1 MHPVLDH
8 SYLDSW
14 CDCYLGAQVAG
25 TLFRSG
31 HLSEVVGVELV
42 DGRRVVI
49 KARPADPRI
58 AGCLTVQEHLA
69 RAGYPCPAPLA
80 AAVLDRDLTVT
91 AEALVPGGTQLPAE
105 GGAGPFA
112 ALLARLIRDAPDPG
126 VVPSL
131 APSPPWTAW
140 DHPGSGVWPDRDDN
154 GRDLNDDPGLRGW
167 MTLRDA

>member
-8 SYLDSW
+8 AYLDSW
-14 CDCYLGAQVAG
+14 CDRYLGAQVAG

-80 AAVLDRDLTVT
+80 AAVLDRRGSVACAVT
-91 AEALVPGGTQLPAE
+91 AVDCL
-105 GGAGPFA
+105 GP
-112 ALLARLIRDAPDPG
+112 
-126 VVPSL
+126 S
-131 APSPPWTAW
+131 
-140 DHPGSGVWPDRDDN
+140 
-154 GRDLNDDPGLRGW
+154 GLRSV
-167 MTLRDA
+167 A